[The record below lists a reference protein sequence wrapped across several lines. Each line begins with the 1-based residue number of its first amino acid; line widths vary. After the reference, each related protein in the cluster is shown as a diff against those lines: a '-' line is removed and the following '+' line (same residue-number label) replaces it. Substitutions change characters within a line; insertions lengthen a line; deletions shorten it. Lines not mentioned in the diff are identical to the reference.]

1 MDSDTPISVWRTK
14 PQTLY
19 STLYDLLEAWQ
30 ESYCYTGDDGGRVE
44 GAIVNHARCMLAMPK
59 ASLEEM
65 LDWLLH
71 NS

>member
-1 MDSDTPISVWRTK
+1 MDLDQTTTVFNK
-14 PQTLY
+14 PKATLY

-30 ESYCYTGDDGGRVE
+30 ESYCYSGDDGGHVE
-44 GAIVNHARCMLAMPK
+44 DSIVSHARCMLAMPD

>member
-1 MDSDTPISVWRTK
+1 MDTELK
-14 PQTLY
+14 PVEFRSPPKTIY
-19 STLYDLLEAWQ
+19 STLYDLLDSWQ
-30 ESYCYTGDDGGRVE
+30 ESYCYAGDDGGRVE
-44 GAIVNHARCMLAMPK
+44 DAIVIHARCMLAMPE